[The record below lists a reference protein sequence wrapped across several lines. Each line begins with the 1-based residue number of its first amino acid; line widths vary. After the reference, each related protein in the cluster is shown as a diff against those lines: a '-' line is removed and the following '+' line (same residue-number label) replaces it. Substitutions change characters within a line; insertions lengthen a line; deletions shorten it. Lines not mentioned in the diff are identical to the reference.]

1 MPDILQKN
9 GIATFCRRILV
20 WAFEFHV
27 VGDNSADRMPHEQ
40 TLLTNELV
48 KMRTAFFI
56 VLTVMV
62 AASGC
67 KPDDE
72 ITVHE
77 IPKSASGLDG
87 IREAASKTSA
97 SSAAS
102 AAAAPPKTASPTRM
116 VVALF
121 QRADAAWFFKVTG
134 APDEVGAVE
143 AQWQKFIDD
152 VKFDVADGNEQPV
165 WELPEG
171 WTTGPPAPFRFATIK
186 LPESEIEIRISK
198 LGGQQD
204 LLSNVNRWRA
214 SQLGLPAATAD
225 NVDEN
230 FESKTGQGG
239 QYLLFD
245 QQGMSS
251 GQSMGGP
258 FMNRARAGM
267 SSAAPAAPK
276 QTPVKPKIAA
286 EANGN
291 AGPPQFDLV
300 PPEGFAM
307 GKTSPMVVARFVK
320 ETDGGKVQIS
330 VVPLTA
336 VNKWNDNVNFWRQSV
351 GLEKIDEAKIIE
363 QTQTITVSGIEG
375 KRVELLKDHD
385 GSDQGLVG
393 VMVKKGD
400 LAWFFKMIGKR
411 ALVRESE
418 ELFDQFLKDF
428 TFKSKK

>member
-1 MPDILQKN
+1 
-9 GIATFCRRILV
+9 
-20 WAFEFHV
+20 
-27 VGDNSADRMPHEQ
+27 
-40 TLLTNELV
+40 
-48 KMRTAFFI
+48 MRTAFFI
-56 VLTVMV
+56 VLTLMV
-62 AASGC
+62 AACGC
-67 KPDDE
+67 KPEDA
-72 ITVHE
+72 ITVHK

-87 IREAASKTSA
+87 IRESASKNSA
-97 SSAAS
+97 SPAAS
-102 AAAAPPKTASPTRM
+102 AAEAPPKTGSPTRM

-121 QRADAAWFFKVTG
+121 QRPDAAWFFKVSG
-134 APDEVGAVE
+134 SPDEVGAVE
-143 AQWQKFIDD
+143 SQWQKFIND

-171 WTTGPPAPFRFATIK
+171 WTTGGPAPFRFATIK

-230 FESKTGQGG
+230 FESKTGEGG
-239 QYLLFD
+239 EYLLFD
-245 QQGMSS
+245 EQGMSS

-258 FMNRARAGM
+258 FMNRANRPKGGM
-267 SSAAPAAPK
+267 TSAAPKRTLA
-276 QTPVKPKIAA
+276 KPKTAA
-286 EANGN
+286 QTGGT

-320 ETDGGKVQIS
+320 ETDDGKVQIS

-351 GLEKIDEAKIIE
+351 GLDKIDEAKMIE
-363 QTQTITVSGIEG
+363 ETQTIAVSGIEG
-375 KRVELLKDHD
+375 KRVELLDDHD
-385 GSDQGLVG
+385 GSDQGLIG

-400 LAWFFKMIGKR
+400 LAWFFKLIGER
-411 ALVRESE
+411 TLVRESE

-428 TFKSKK
+428 TFKE

>member
-1 MPDILQKN
+1 
-9 GIATFCRRILV
+9 
-20 WAFEFHV
+20 
-27 VGDNSADRMPHEQ
+27 
-40 TLLTNELV
+40 
-48 KMRTAFFI
+48 MRTAIFI
-56 VLTVMV
+56 FLAVMV
-62 AASGC
+62 TASGC
-67 KPDDE
+67 KPEDA

-87 IREAASKTSA
+87 IRDSASNNTA
-97 SSAAS
+97 SSAAP
-102 AAAAPPKTASPTRM
+102 AANAPATAESSPTRM

-121 QRADAAWFFKVTG
+121 QRPDAAWFFKVSG

-143 AQWQKFIDD
+143 SQWQKFIDD
-152 VKFDVADGNEQPV
+152 VKFDVSDGNEQPV
-165 WELPEG
+165 WELPDG

-186 LPESEIEIRISK
+186 LPDSKIEIRISK

-239 QYLLFD
+239 EYLLFD

-251 GQSMGGP
+251 GQGMGGP
-258 FMNRARAGM
+258 FMNRASGGM
-267 SSAAPAAPK
+267 ASPVPKRTPA
-276 QTPVKPKIAA
+276 KPKTAA
-286 EANGN
+286 EA

-300 PPEGFAM
+300 PPEGFEM

-320 ETDGGKVQIS
+320 ESDDGKVQIS

-351 GLEKIDEAKIIE
+351 GLDNIDDAKMLE
-363 QTQTITVSGIEG
+363 ETQAITVSGIEG
-375 KRVELLKDHD
+375 KRVELLEDHD
-385 GSDQGLVG
+385 GSDQGLIG

-411 ALVRESE
+411 TLVRESE

-428 TFKSKK
+428 TFKAKK

>member
-1 MPDILQKN
+1 
-9 GIATFCRRILV
+9 
-20 WAFEFHV
+20 
-27 VGDNSADRMPHEQ
+27 
-40 TLLTNELV
+40 
-48 KMRTAFFI
+48 MRTAIFI
-56 VLTVMV
+56 VLTVIV
-62 AASGC
+62 AACGC
-67 KPDDE
+67 KPEDA
-72 ITVHE
+72 ITVHK

-87 IREAASKTSA
+87 IRDSASGNSASAVAPAAKAPTSA
-97 SSAAS
+97 G
-102 AAAAPPKTASPTRM
+102 SPTRM

-121 QRADAAWFFKVTG
+121 QRPDAAWFFKVSG

-143 AQWQKFIDD
+143 SQWQKFIDD

-171 WTTGPPAPFRFATIK
+171 WATGPPAPFRFATIK
-186 LPESEIEIRISK
+186 IPESEIEIRISK

-204 LLSNVNRWRA
+204 LLSNVNRWRS

-225 NVDEN
+225 KVDEN

-239 QYLLFD
+239 EYLLFD
-245 QQGMSS
+245 QQGLSS

-258 FMNRARAGM
+258 FMNRARGGM
-267 SSAAPAAPK
+267 ASPAPKRAPA
-276 QTPVKPKIAA
+276 KPKTAA
-286 EANGN
+286 EA

-300 PPEGFAM
+300 PPEGFDM

-320 ETDGGKVQIS
+320 ETDDGKVQIS

-351 GLEKIDEAKIIE
+351 GLDNIDDAKMLE
-363 QTQTITVSGIEG
+363 ETQTITVSGIEG
-375 KRVELLKDHD
+375 KRVELLEDHD
-385 GSDQGLVG
+385 GSDQGLIG

-411 ALVRESE
+411 TLVRENE
-418 ELFDQFLKDF
+418 ELFDQFLKVF
-428 TFKSKK
+428 TFKTKK